1 MRVISVASPKGGV
14 GKTTSVLNIAAAWA
28 VEGRRVLIVDLDWLS
43 HTSTTLE
50 AQAEAGG
57 GVEGV
62 LRGQVPLLS
71 AICETGIENLWLLPS
86 SPQIATLATDA
97 LEPDRLAIDVRT
109 IPDGYFD
116 IVLIDCPGGD
126 ARLTRQALRA
136 SDDVVL
142 PSLPSVSGLVGA
154 LFGLEL
160 TAQVQAEQGD
170 RPELIGI
177 LPVGARQGELP
188 RRFVAELAQSGIPCL
203 SPIRH
208 SFLLDTITAAAEV
221 RKRILVLARPESATA
236 QSYRRVAAE
245 IASGVRAV
253 GACDQADTLMEPA
266 PMEAV
271 DVFA

>member
-28 VEGRRVLIVDLDWLS
+28 VEGYRVLIVDLDWLS
-43 HTSTTLE
+43 HTSTTLDV
-50 AQAEAGG
+50 QVEAGG

-62 LRGQVPLLS
+62 LRGREPLLS

-86 SPQIATLATDA
+86 SPQIATLATGDLA
-97 LEPDRLAIDVRT
+97 EDRLAIDVRMM
-109 IPDGYFD
+109 PDGYFD
-116 IVLIDCPGGD
+116 FVLFDCPGGD

-136 SDDVVL
+136 SDEVVL

-160 TAQVQAEQGD
+160 TAQVQAEQGG

-188 RRFVAELAQSGIPCL
+188 RRFVAELTQSGIPCL

-245 IASGVRAV
+245 IASGVR
-253 GACDQADTLMEPA
+253 TLEARDPASIRMEPA
-266 PMEAV
+266 LLEAT
-271 DVFA
+271 DVIA